1 MRTQQS
7 FVKLTEYVEQ
17 KSLEEIKSEWK
28 LDKKQFLQIPYLILN
43 NPKALNYSETLP
55 LYLKLYQA
63 KADWYNPN
71 DKLDLFNTYYTNLG
85 LIVSAIPQTVLSA
98 VFGVSVSTIKRW
110 IKKLEHNGA
119 FYIKKIKLEGYR
131 KMNIY
136 VLGEVNEKGGRVYSY
151 EKPVN

>member
-1 MRTQQS
+1 MRTKQS
-7 FVKLTEYVEQ
+7 LVKLTEYVEQ
-17 KSLEEIKSEWK
+17 KSIEEVKSKWES
-28 LDKKQFLQIPYLILN
+28 DKKQFLQIPYLILN
-43 NPKALNYSETLP
+43 NPKALYYSETLP
-55 LYLKLYQA
+55 LYLKLFQA

-71 DKLDLFNTYYTNLG
+71 DNFGLFNTYFANLG

-119 FYIKKIKLEGYR
+119 FYIKKIKLDGYR

-136 VLGEVNEKGGRVYSY
+136 VLGEVNEKGERVYSY
-151 EKPVN
+151 EKQID